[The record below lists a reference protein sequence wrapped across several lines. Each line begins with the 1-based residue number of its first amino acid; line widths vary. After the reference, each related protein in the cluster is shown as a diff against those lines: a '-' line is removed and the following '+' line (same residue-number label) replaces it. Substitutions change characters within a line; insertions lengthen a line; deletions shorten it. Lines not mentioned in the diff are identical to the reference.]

1 MIMVDQQWLATVG
14 YPDDC
19 AEISEKV
26 VVDTS
31 MYVTLVQGHI
41 SLRYYKLTSYFCTA
55 HS

>member
-1 MIMVDQQWLATVG
+1 MVDQQWLATVG

-31 MYVTLVQGHI
+31 MYVTLVEGYITLQ
-41 SLRYYKLTSYFCTA
+41 YYKLILFFYTA
-55 HS
+55 HL